1 MLGELTSIIKE
12 EMNAQIEAFK
22 GTHLFNVAHV
32 SETLLPFHW
41 KEKVLLVDL
50 CWLTF

>member
-32 SETLLPFHW
+32 SETLLPFLIE
-41 KEKVLLVDL
+41 EKILLVHFCCD
-50 CWLTF
+50 

>member
-22 GTHLFNVAHV
+22 GSHLFNVAHV